1 MKYSKRY
8 IAFTGVLAV
17 ALLIKF
23 NNFGEQYQTVNRF
36 RGAQLEEETW
46 NPLIAQSVNEG
57 LLSVVIDNKEYTNE
71 KYQFFVDSNLDIMVP
86 VSILRD
92 ALNCSAHIYNE
103 DTLLVEKHNSEL
115 SFSLNDDMIEVN
127 GKKEKVVSPLIKK
140 NKEYYVSLN
149 DLSNYLDYSYTW
161 NIQENKAQ
169 AADVSESA
177 TIIPT
182 KYDLRDRARVSA
194 IRNQGTY
201 GTCWSFAALSA
212 MESVLLPEQD
222 YQFSVDHMTLN
233 NGFHLAQDD
242 GGEYTMGMAYLASW
256 KGPVF

>member
-36 RGAQLEEETW
+36 RGAQLEETTW
-46 NPLIAQSVNEG
+46 NPLIAQSVNDG

-71 KYQFFVDSNLDIMVP
+71 KYPFFMDANLDIMVP

-115 SFSLNDDMIEVN
+115 SFSLNDDMID
-127 GKKEKVVSPLIKK
+127 KKLIY
-140 NKEYYVSLN
+140 NQANFYFFHYESLGLLIRTGQFI
-149 DLSNYLDYSYTW
+149 DQL
-161 NIQENKAQ
+161 IQE
-169 AADVSESA
+169 DYFHHFRVDYL
-177 TIIPT
+177 PT
-182 KYDLRDRARVSA
+182 S
-194 IRNQGTY
+194 
-201 GTCWSFAALSA
+201 SLSA
-212 MESVLLPEQD
+212 YNLR
-222 YQFSVDHMTLN
+222 
-233 NGFHLAQDD
+233 
-242 GGEYTMGMAYLASW
+242 
-256 KGPVF
+256 

>member
-86 VSILRD
+86 VSILLFGPDFRRYVY
-92 ALNCSAHIYNE
+92 S
-103 DTLLVEKHNSEL
+103 
-115 SFSLNDDMIEVN
+115 
-127 GKKEKVVSPLIKK
+127 GK
-140 NKEYYVSLN
+140 
-149 DLSNYLDYSYTW
+149 
-161 NIQENKAQ
+161 
-169 AADVSESA
+169 
-177 TIIPT
+177 
-182 KYDLRDRARVSA
+182 
-194 IRNQGTY
+194 
-201 GTCWSFAALSA
+201 
-212 MESVLLPEQD
+212 
-222 YQFSVDHMTLN
+222 
-233 NGFHLAQDD
+233 
-242 GGEYTMGMAYLASW
+242 
-256 KGPVF
+256 PVML

>member
-149 DLSNYLDYSYTW
+149 DLSNSAGQSEGFCYPQSGNVWNLLVFCSVECDGIRSFTGAGLSVFGGSYD
-161 NIQENKAQ
+161 IE
-169 AADVSESA
+169 
-177 TIIPT
+177 
-182 KYDLRDRARVSA
+182 
-194 IRNQGTY
+194 
-201 GTCWSFAALSA
+201 
-212 MESVLLPEQD
+212 
-222 YQFSVDHMTLN
+222 
-233 NGFHLAQDD
+233 
-242 GGEYTMGMAYLASW
+242 
-256 KGPVF
+256 

>member
-8 IAFTGVLAV
+8 IAFTGVLAA

-36 RGAQLEEETW
+36 RGAQLEETTW
-46 NPLIAQSVNEG
+46 NPLIAQSVNDG

-71 KYQFFVDSNLDIMVP
+71 KYPFFMDANLDIMVP

-149 DLSNYLDYSYTW
+149 DLSNYLDYSDKVRSEGQSEGFCYPKSGNIW
-161 NIQENKAQ
+161 NLLVVCSVKCDGIRSFTGAELS
-169 AADVSESA
+169 VFGGS
-177 TIIPT
+177 
-182 KYDLRDRARVSA
+182 YD
-194 IRNQGTY
+194 I
-201 GTCWSFAALSA
+201 
-212 MESVLLPEQD
+212 E
-222 YQFSVDHMTLN
+222 
-233 NGFHLAQDD
+233 
-242 GGEYTMGMAYLASW
+242 
-256 KGPVF
+256 

>member
-71 KYQFFVDSNLDIMVP
+71 KYQFFMDANLDIMVP

-127 GKKEKVVSPLIKK
+127 GKKEKVVSPMIKK

-149 DLSNYLDYSYTW
+149 DLSNYL
-161 NIQENKAQ
+161 
-169 AADVSESA
+169 
-177 TIIPT
+177 TIPIRGIFR
-182 KYDLRDRARVSA
+182 KIRHRQQMCRRVQRSFRQSTICGTERGFLLSA
-194 IRNQGTY
+194 IRER
-201 GTCWSFAALSA
+201 
-212 MESVLLPEQD
+212 MEPAGLLQR
-222 YQFSVDHMTLN
+222 
-233 NGFHLAQDD
+233 
-242 GGEYTMGMAYLASW
+242 
-256 KGPVF
+256 

>member
-92 ALNCSAHIYNE
+92 ALNCSAHIYSRYAYAYRRVCRVVD
-103 DTLLVEKHNSEL
+103 DT
-115 SFSLNDDMIEVN
+115 FIC
-127 GKKEKVVSPLIKK
+127 
-140 NKEYYVSLN
+140 
-149 DLSNYLDYSYTW
+149 
-161 NIQENKAQ
+161 
-169 AADVSESA
+169 
-177 TIIPT
+177 
-182 KYDLRDRARVSA
+182 R
-194 IRNQGTY
+194 
-201 GTCWSFAALSA
+201 
-212 MESVLLPEQD
+212 
-222 YQFSVDHMTLN
+222 
-233 NGFHLAQDD
+233 FHGL
-242 GGEYTMGMAYLASW
+242 G
-256 KGPVF
+256 V

>member
-8 IAFTGVLAV
+8 IAFTGVLAA

-36 RGAQLEEETW
+36 RGAQLEETTW
-46 NPLIAQSVNEG
+46 NPLIAQSVNDG

-71 KYQFFVDSNLDIMVP
+71 KYPFFMDANLDIMVP

-169 AADVSESA
+169 AADVSRVQRSFRQS
-177 TIIPT
+177 TICGT
-182 KYDLRDRARVSA
+182 ERGFLLSA
-194 IRNQGTY
+194 IRER
-201 GTCWSFAALSA
+201 
-212 MESVLLPEQD
+212 MEPAGLLQR
-222 YQFSVDHMTLN
+222 
-233 NGFHLAQDD
+233 
-242 GGEYTMGMAYLASW
+242 
-256 KGPVF
+256 

>member
-8 IAFTGVLAV
+8 IAFTGVLAA

-36 RGAQLEEETW
+36 RGAQLEETTW
-46 NPLIAQSVNEG
+46 NPLIAQSVNDG

-71 KYQFFVDSNLDIMVP
+71 KYPFFMDANLDIMVP

-115 SFSLNDDMIEVN
+115 SFSLNNDMIEVN

-149 DLSNYLDYSYTW
+149 DLSNYLFLHLEYSGKQGTGSRCVGECNDYSDKVRSEGQSEGFCYPKSGNIW
-161 NIQENKAQ
+161 NLLVVCSVKCDGIRSFTGAELS
-169 AADVSESA
+169 VFGGS
-177 TIIPT
+177 
-182 KYDLRDRARVSA
+182 YD
-194 IRNQGTY
+194 I
-201 GTCWSFAALSA
+201 
-212 MESVLLPEQD
+212 E
-222 YQFSVDHMTLN
+222 
-233 NGFHLAQDD
+233 
-242 GGEYTMGMAYLASW
+242 
-256 KGPVF
+256 